1 MYYYWWDGG
10 GRVQNTKE
18 ECKRR
23 TGLTLKEV
31 EVIKKMLLDI
41 LGVKNKMDWVQLI
54 VWMTTCNHFKIILKS
69 SPKRHKECIKKTKN
83 MKYI

>member
-1 MYYYWWDGG
+1 MG

-41 LGVKNKMDWVQLI
+41 LGVKNKMD
-54 VWMTTCNHFKIILKS
+54 
-69 SPKRHKECIKKTKN
+69 
-83 MKYI
+83 